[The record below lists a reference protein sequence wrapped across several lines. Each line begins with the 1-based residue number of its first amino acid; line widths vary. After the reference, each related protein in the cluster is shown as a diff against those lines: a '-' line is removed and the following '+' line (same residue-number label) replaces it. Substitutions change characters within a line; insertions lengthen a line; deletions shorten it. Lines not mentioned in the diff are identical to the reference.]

1 MDKNI
6 VCIIQ
11 ARTGS
16 TRLPNKIFLD
26 LAGKP
31 VLAHDIERVKNSK
44 LINKIVI
51 ASPDSAENDIIENYV
66 KDNYPEVGIYRGSE
80 NDVLDRYYQA
90 AVKFSADVIVRITS
104 DCPLING
111 QEIDKV
117 IKAIVEKNVDY
128 AANVLGKRT
137 YPRGMDTEVFTFLT
151 LEKIW
156 NKAVEEPDRE
166 HVTLYLHKHPDEFST
181 FNIEDENDNSGL
193 RLTLDEQDDYE
204 LIKTVYEKLSPAKL
218 DFDLNDI
225 LKLFKEYPD
234 LAKINQ
240 NVEQKKYV

>member
-11 ARTGS
+11 ARVGS

-26 LAGKP
+26 LEGKP
-31 VLAHDIERVKNSK
+31 VLAHDIERVKKSK

-66 KDNYPEVGIYRGSE
+66 KENYPDTGVYRGSE

-90 AVKFSADVIVRITS
+90 AVKFSADIIIRITS
-104 DCPLING
+104 DCPLIDG
-111 QEIDKV
+111 KEIDKV

-156 NKAVEEPDRE
+156 NKAVEEPERE
-166 HVTLYLHKHPDEFST
+166 HVTLYLHKHPNEFST
-181 FNIEDENDNSGL
+181 FNVEDENDNSGL
-193 RLTLDEQDDYE
+193 RLTLDEKDDYE
-204 LIKTVYEKLSPAKL
+204 LIRTVYEKLYSVKP